1 MNPISAFIVAYR
13 AIASNK
19 IRSVLTTLGIIIGVA
34 TVIALVALTSGAK
47 QMIEEQLTG
56 LGSKSL
62 SIKSGKRG
70 IGAQDDAPILTVGDA
85 QAIEELD
92 VIERITPLLNTS
104 ELAVAENKNWYTIV
118 LGTSPDYIYINDW
131 FPERGSFFNDLDL
144 SNAQRVCVLGKTVA
158 KNLFGYQDPIGRSV
172 RIGNSSFK
180 VIGVM
185 SSLGQT
191 SSGKDQDDIIL
202 IPFKTFQKRIEGVTN
217 IKTIAASVKNQD
229 DLPLAEA
236 QILELLLER
245 HKVGPNQDNPF
256 YVRTQTTVIERI
268 VTISRIMTIL
278 LGSIAS
284 ISLLVGG
291 IGIMNIMLV
300 SVSERTR
307 EIGIR
312 IAVGA
317 KEKDILVQFLIEAVL
332 ISLVGGF
339 IGIFLGIAGSQIA
352 SYFTGWPSVIS
363 INMVF
368 ISFGFA
374 AFIGIFF
381 GIYPARK
388 ASKLDPIEA
397 LRYE

>member
-1 MNPISAFIVAYR
+1 MNPVSALIVAYR

-70 IGAQDDAPILTVGDA
+70 IGAQEDTPLLTVGDA
-85 QAIEELD
+85 EAIGELE
-92 VIERITPLLNTS
+92 VIERITPLINTS
-104 ELAVAENKNWYTIV
+104 ELAVADNKNWYTIV
-118 LGTSPDYIYINDW
+118 LGTSPDYVYINDW
-131 FPERGSFFNDLDL
+131 FPERGSFFNDLDV
-144 SNAQRVCVLGKTVA
+144 SRAERVAVLGKTVA
-158 KNLFGYQDPIGRSV
+158 QNLFGYTDPIGQSI

-180 VIGVM
+180 VIGIM

-202 IPFKTFQKRIEGVTN
+202 IPFKTYQKRIEGVTN

-229 DLPLAEA
+229 DIPLAEA
-236 QILELLLER
+236 QILELLVNR
-245 HKVGPNQDNPF
+245 HDIGPEEDNPF

-268 VTISRIMTIL
+268 VTISQIMTIL

-284 ISLLVGG
+284 ISLIVGG

-300 SVSERTR
+300 SVGERTR

-317 KEKDILVQFLIEAVL
+317 KEKDILVQFLIEAIM
-332 ISLVGGF
+332 ISLIGGF
-339 IGIFLGIAGSQIA
+339 IGIFFGIAGSQVA

-363 INMVF
+363 VNMVF

>member
-1 MNPISAFIVAYR
+1 MNPVSALIVAYR

-70 IGAQDDAPILTVGDA
+70 IGAQEDTPLLTVGDA
-85 QAIEELD
+85 EAIAELE
-92 VIERITPLLNTS
+92 VIERITPLINTS
-104 ELAVAENKNWYTIV
+104 ELAVADNKNWYTIV
-118 LGTSPDYIYINDW
+118 LGTSPDYVYINDW
-131 FPERGSFFNDLDL
+131 FPERGSFYNDLDV
-144 SNAQRVCVLGKTVA
+144 SRAERVAVLGKTVA
-158 KNLFGYQDPIGRSV
+158 QNLFGYTDPIGQSV

-180 VIGVM
+180 VIGIM

-202 IPFKTFQKRIEGVTN
+202 IPFKTYQKRIEGVTN

-229 DLPLAEA
+229 DIPLAEA
-236 QILELLLER
+236 QIIELLVNR
-245 HKVGPNQDNPF
+245 HDIGPEEDNPF

-268 VTISRIMTIL
+268 VTISQIMTIL

-284 ISLLVGG
+284 ISLIVGG

-300 SVSERTR
+300 SVGERTR

-317 KEKDILVQFLIEAVL
+317 KEKDILVQFLIEAIM
-332 ISLVGGF
+332 ISLIGGF
-339 IGIFLGIAGSQIA
+339 IGIFFGIAGSQVA

-363 INMVF
+363 VNMVF

>member
-1 MNPISAFIVAYR
+1 MNPISALIVAYR

-62 SIKSGKRG
+62 NIKSGKRG

-85 QAIEELD
+85 QAIEELG
-92 VIERITPLLNTS
+92 VIERITPLLNKS
-104 ELAVAENKNWYTIV
+104 ELAVAESRNWYTIV

-131 FPERGSFFNDLDL
+131 FPDRGSFFNDLDVK
-144 SNAQRVCVLGKTVA
+144 NAERVAVLGKTVA
-158 KNLFGYQDPIGRSV
+158 SSLFGFQDPIGQNV

-180 VIGVM
+180 VIGIM

-217 IKTIAASVKNQD
+217 IKTIAASVKNQED
-229 DLPLAEA
+229 IPLAEA
-236 QILELLLER
+236 QIIELLLAR
-245 HKVGPNQDNPF
+245 HGIGPEEDNPF

-268 VTISRIMTIL
+268 VTISQIMTIL

-284 ISLLVGG
+284 ISLIVGG

-300 SVSERTR
+300 SVGERTR

-317 KEKDILVQFLIEAVL
+317 KERDILQQFLIEAIL

-339 IGIFLGIAGSQIA
+339 IGIFLGIAGSKIA

-363 INMVF
+363 IDMVF

>member
-70 IGAQDDAPILTVGDA
+70 IGAQDNAPALTVGDA
-85 QAIEELD
+85 EAIEELD
-92 VIERITPLLNTS
+92 VIERITPLINTS
-104 ELAVAENKNWYTIV
+104 ELAAVDNKNWYTVV
-118 LGTSPDYIYINDW
+118 LGTSPDYIYINNW
-131 FPERGSFFNDLDL
+131 FPERGSYFNELDVA
-144 SNAQRVCVLGKTVA
+144 NAGRVCVLGKTVA
-158 KNLFGYQDPIGRSV
+158 KNLFGYQDPIGRNV

-202 IPFKTFQKRIEGVTN
+202 IPFKTFQKRIEGATD
-217 IKTIAASVKNQD
+217 IKTIAASVKDQEY
-229 DLPLAEA
+229 LPVAEA
-236 QILELLLER
+236 QILDLLLER
-245 HKVGPNQDNPF
+245 HKVGPDEDNPF
-256 YVRTQTTVIERI
+256 YVRTQTTIIERI

-278 LGSIAS
+278 LGSVAS
-284 ISLLVGG
+284 ISLIVGG

-300 SVSERTR
+300 SVGERTR

-317 KEKDILVQFLIEAVL
+317 KGKDILVQFLIEAVL

-352 SYFTGWPSVIS
+352 SYFTGWPSVVS

-374 AFIGIFF
+374 AFIGVFF

>member
-1 MNPISAFIVAYR
+1 MNPISALIVSYR

-19 IRSVLTTLGIIIGVA
+19 VRSVLTTLGIIIGVA

-62 SIKSGKRG
+62 TIKSGKRG
-70 IGAQDDAPILTVGDA
+70 IGAQENAPVLTLGDA
-85 QAIEELD
+85 EAISELD
-92 VIERITPLLNTS
+92 EIERITPLLNKS
-104 ELAVAENKNWYTIV
+104 ELAAADNKSWYTIV

-131 FPERGSFFNDLDL
+131 FPEHGSFFNELDVRE
-144 SNAQRVCVLGKTVA
+144 AERVAVLGKTVA
-158 KNLFGYQDPIGRSV
+158 KSLFGYQDPVGKSV
-172 RIGNSSFK
+172 RIGNSSFR
-180 VIGVM
+180 VIGIM

-202 IPFKTFQKRIEGVTN
+202 IPFKTFQKRIEGVSN

-229 DLPLAEA
+229 DIPLAEKR
-236 QILELLLER
+236 IIGLLLDR
-245 HKVGPNQDNPF
+245 HKIGPEEDNPF
-256 YVRTQTTVIERI
+256 YVRTQTSVIERI
-268 VTISRIMTIL
+268 VTISQVMTIL

-284 ISLLVGG
+284 ISLVVGG

-300 SVSERTR
+300 SVGERTR

-317 KEKDILVQFLIEAVL
+317 KQNDILMQFLIESIL
-332 ISLVGGF
+332 ISLIGGF

-363 INMVF
+363 LNMVF

>member
-1 MNPISAFIVAYR
+1 MNPISALTVAYR

-70 IGAQDDAPILTVGDA
+70 IGAQDNAPVLTVGDA
-85 QAIEELD
+85 EAIGGLD

-104 ELAVAENKNWYTIV
+104 KLAVVDNKNWYTVV

-131 FPERGSFFNDLDL
+131 FPEHGSFFNDLDV
-144 SNAQRVCVLGKTVA
+144 SNVERVCVLGKTVA
-158 KNLFGYQDPIGRSV
+158 KNLFGYQDPIGRNV
-172 RIGNSSFK
+172 RIGNSSFE
-180 VIGVM
+180 VIGIM
-185 SSLGQT
+185 SPLGQT

-202 IPFKTFQKRIEGVTN
+202 IPFKTFQKSIEGVAN
-217 IKTIAASVKNQD
+217 IKTIAASVEDQRY
-229 DLPLAEA
+229 LPLAEA

-245 HKVGPNQDNPF
+245 HKVGPDEDNPF

-284 ISLLVGG
+284 ISLVVGG

-300 SVSERTR
+300 SVGERTR

-317 KEKDILVQFLIEAVL
+317 KEKDILVQFLIEAIL

-339 IGIFLGIAGSQIA
+339 IGIFLGIGGSQIA

-374 AFIGIFF
+374 ALIGVFF

>member
-1 MNPISAFIVAYR
+1 MNPISALTVAYR

-47 QMIEEQLTG
+47 QMIEDQLTG

-62 SIKSGKRG
+62 NIKSGKRG
-70 IGAQDDAPILTVGDA
+70 IGAQDDTPILTVGDA
-85 QAIEELD
+85 EAIEELD
-92 VIERITPLLNTS
+92 VIERITPLLNKS
-104 ELAVAENKNWYTIV
+104 ELAIADSKNWYTII

-131 FPERGSFFNDLDL
+131 FPERGSFFNDFDV
-144 SNAQRVCVLGKTVA
+144 SRAERVAVLGKTVA
-158 KNLFGYQDPIGRSV
+158 RSLFGFQDPVGQSL
-172 RIGNSSFK
+172 RIGNNTFK

-191 SSGKDQDDIIL
+191 SSGRDQDDIII
-202 IPFKTFQKRIEGVTN
+202 IPFETFQKRIEGVSN
-217 IKTIAASVKNQD
+217 IKTIAASVKDQSD
-229 DLPLAEA
+229 IPLAES
-236 QILELLLER
+236 QIINLLLER
-245 HKVGPNQDNPF
+245 HKIGPEEDNPF

-268 VTISRIMTIL
+268 VTISKIMTIL

-284 ISLLVGG
+284 ISLIVGG

-300 SVSERTR
+300 SVGERTR

-317 KEKDILVQFLIEAVL
+317 KERDILVQFLIEAIL

-339 IGIFLGIAGSQIA
+339 IGIFLGIGGSQIA

-363 INMVF
+363 FNMVF

>member
-70 IGAQDDAPILTVGDA
+70 IGAQDNAPILTVGDA
-85 QAIEELD
+85 EAVAELD

-104 ELAVAENKNWYTIV
+104 ELAAADNKNWYTIV
-118 LGTSPDYIYINDW
+118 LGASPDYIYINDW
-131 FPERGSFFNDLDL
+131 FPEHGSFFNDLDL
-144 SNAQRVCVLGKTVA
+144 LNAERVAVLGKTVA
-158 KNLFGYQDPIGRSV
+158 KNLFGYQDPIGQNV

-180 VIGVM
+180 VIGIM

-217 IKTIAASVKNQD
+217 IKTIAASVKNQE
-229 DLPLAEA
+229 DLQIAEA
-236 QILELLLER
+236 QILDLLLER
-245 HKVGPNQDNPF
+245 HNVGRDEENPF

-268 VTISRIMTIL
+268 VTISQIMTIL

-284 ISLLVGG
+284 ISLVVGG

-300 SVSERTR
+300 SVGERTR

-317 KEKDILVQFLIEAVL
+317 KENDILVQFLIEAVL

-363 INMVF
+363 FNMVF

>member
-1 MNPISAFIVAYR
+1 MNPISALIVAYR

-56 LGSKSL
+56 LGSNSI

-70 IGAQDDAPILTVGDA
+70 LGAQENTPILTVADA
-85 QAIEELD
+85 EAIKELEIID
-92 VIERITPLLNTS
+92 RITPLSNKGQQV
-104 ELAVAENKNWYTIV
+104 LANNKNWFTLI
-118 LGTSPDYIYINDW
+118 LGTMPDYIYINNW
-131 FPERGSFFNDLDL
+131 FPERGSFFNDFDV
-144 SNAQRVCVLGKTVA
+144 SRGERVAVLGKTVA
-158 KNLFGYQDPIGRSV
+158 NNLFGFQNPIGQTI
-172 RIGNSSFK
+172 RIGNNTFK
-180 VIGVM
+180 IIGVM
-185 SSLGQT
+185 SGLGQT
-191 SSGKDQDDIIL
+191 SSGRDQDDLII
-202 IPFKTFQKRIEGVTN
+202 IPFETFQKRIEGVSKVN
-217 IKTIAASVKNQD
+217 TIAASVRDQSD
-229 DLPLAEA
+229 IPLAEN
-236 QILELLLER
+236 QIINLLLER
-245 HKVGPNQDNPF
+245 HRIGPEVENPF
-256 YVRTQTTVIERI
+256 WVRTQTTVIERI
-268 VTISRIMTIL
+268 VTISQIMTIL

-284 ISLLVGG
+284 ISLVVGG

-300 SVSERTR
+300 SVGERTR

-317 KEKDILVQFLIEAVL
+317 KERDILVQFLIEAIL

>member
-1 MNPISAFIVAYR
+1 MNPISALIVAYR

-62 SIKSGKRG
+62 NIKSGKRG
-70 IGAQDDAPILTVGDA
+70 IGAQDDTPLLTVGDA
-85 QAIEELD
+85 EAIEELD
-92 VIERITPLLNTS
+92 VIERITPLLNKS
-104 ELAVAENKNWYTIV
+104 ELAISDSKNWYTII

-131 FPERGSFFNDLDL
+131 FPERGSFFNDFDV
-144 SNAQRVCVLGKTVA
+144 SRAERVAVLGKTVA
-158 KNLFGYQDPIGRSV
+158 RSLFGFQDPVGQSL
-172 RIGNSSFK
+172 RIGNNTFK

-191 SSGKDQDDIIL
+191 SSGRDQDDIII
-202 IPFKTFQKRIEGVTN
+202 IPFETFQKRIEGVSN
-217 IKTIAASVKNQD
+217 IKTIAASVKDQSD
-229 DLPLAEA
+229 IPLAES
-236 QILELLLER
+236 QIINLLLER
-245 HKVGPNQDNPF
+245 HKIGPEEDNPF

-268 VTISRIMTIL
+268 VTISQIMTIL

-284 ISLLVGG
+284 ISLIVGG

-300 SVSERTR
+300 SVGERTR

-317 KEKDILVQFLIEAVL
+317 KERDILVQFLIEAIL

-339 IGIFLGIAGSQIA
+339 IGIFLGIGGSQIA

-363 INMVF
+363 FNMVF

>member
-13 AIASNK
+13 AIQSNK

-62 SIKSGKRG
+62 NIKSGKRG
-70 IGAQDDAPILTVGDA
+70 IGARDNAPILTIGDA
-85 QAIEELD
+85 EAVAELD
-92 VIERITPLLNTS
+92 VIERITPLLNKS
-104 ELAVAENKNWYTIV
+104 ELAVADNKNWYTIV
-118 LGTSPDYIYINDW
+118 LGTSPDFVYINDW
-131 FPERGSFFNDLDL
+131 FPERGSFYNEADVV
-144 SNAQRVCVLGKTVA
+144 SAKKVCVLGKTVA
-158 KNLFGYQDPIGRSV
+158 SKLFGYQDPIGQNV
-172 RIGNSSFK
+172 RIGSSSFK
-180 VIGVM
+180 VIGIM
-185 SSLGQT
+185 SPLGQT
-191 SSGKDQDDIIL
+191 SSGKDQDDIVL
-202 IPFKTFQKRIEGVTN
+202 VPYKTFQKRIEGVTKVN
-217 IKTIAASVKNQD
+217 TIAASVND
-229 DLPLAEA
+229 PGNIALAEA
-236 QILELLLER
+236 QIIELLLER
-245 HKVGPNQDNPF
+245 HNVDRDKDNPF

-268 VTISRIMTIL
+268 ITISSIMTIL

-284 ISLLVGG
+284 ISLVVGG

-300 SVSERTR
+300 SVGERTR

-317 KEKDILVQFLIEAVL
+317 KEKDILTQFLIEAVL
-332 ISLVGGF
+332 ISLVGGL
-339 IGIFLGIAGSQIA
+339 IGIFIGIAGSQLA

-374 AFIGIFF
+374 AFIGVFF